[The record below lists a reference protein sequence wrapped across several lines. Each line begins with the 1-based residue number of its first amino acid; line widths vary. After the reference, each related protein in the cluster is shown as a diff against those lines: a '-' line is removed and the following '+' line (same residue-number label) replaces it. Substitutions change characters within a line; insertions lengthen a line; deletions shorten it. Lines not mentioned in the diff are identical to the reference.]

1 MNDQRWRE
9 LCQLIMIEKDPQ
21 KLLALVRDLNQ
32 ELERREQELRDRK
45 AAGDGKLGI
54 VNTKLPEE
62 PT

>member
-1 MNDQRWRE
+1 
-9 LCQLIMIEKDPQ
+9 MIEKDPQ